1 VLLRQLLLWLLSL
14 LLGLDLVL
22 LRLWPS
28 PLLLWPSPLLLWPSP
43 LLLQASVRQLQP
55 LHAHAVHVGVLLR
68 RAQQHATVLHTLLM
82 CWAADRAGDA
92 CARTSQRSLS

>member
-22 LRLWPS
+22 LR
-28 PLLLWPSPLLLWPSP
+28 LWPSPLLLWPSP